1 MYILGIETSCDE
13 TAIGI
18 IDENLKIYANVIYS
32 QIKEHEIFGGVV
44 PEIASRKHIEKIKI
58 LSEEAFK
65 LANLNIDDI
74 DIISVTQGP
83 GLIGSLLVGVNFAKA
98 IAYALE
104 KKLYFINHIEG
115 HILSVFIENSVDF
128 PFLSLV
134 ASGGHTNLF
143 LVKNFGKYN
152 LLGKTLDDAAGEAF
166 DKVAKMLNLGYPG
179 GPIVEKLA
187 QNGDENSIA
196 FPKSFI
202 EKDNFNFSFS
212 GLKTAVRNFI
222 AKNKEFKI
230 EDVCAS
236 FQKSVADVFIFKIS
250 EAAKKYNVKNIC
262 FSGGVACNTYIK
274 SRINEFCINNKLNFY
289 SPSPIYCTDNGV
301 MIALAGLQHYKKS
314 PDFKFKLSA
323 NAHSRLSNL

>member
-18 IDENLKIYANVIYS
+18 IGENLKIYANVIYS
-32 QIKEHEIFGGVV
+32 QIKEHKIFGGVV

-65 LANLNIDDI
+65 LANLDVNDI

-98 IAYALE
+98 IAYALK
-104 KKLYFINHIEG
+104 KKLYFVNHIEG
-115 HILSVFIENSVDF
+115 HILSVFIENRVDF
-128 PFLSLV
+128 PFISLV

-143 LVKNFGKYN
+143 LVKDFGEYT

-166 DKVAKMLNLGYPG
+166 DKVAKMLDLGYPG

-187 QNGDENSIA
+187 KNGDEHAIK
-196 FPKSFI
+196 FPKSFM

-222 AKNKEFKI
+222 IKNKNFKI
-230 EDVCAS
+230 EDICAS

-250 EAAKKYNVKNIC
+250 EAVKKYNLKNVC
-262 FSGGVACNTYIK
+262 FSGGVACNNYIK
-274 SRINEFCINNKLNFY
+274 KRIIEFCKENKLNFY

-301 MIALAGLQHYKKS
+301 MIALTGLQHYKKN
-314 PDFKFKLSA
+314 PNFKFELSA
-323 NAHSRLSNL
+323 NAYSRMLI